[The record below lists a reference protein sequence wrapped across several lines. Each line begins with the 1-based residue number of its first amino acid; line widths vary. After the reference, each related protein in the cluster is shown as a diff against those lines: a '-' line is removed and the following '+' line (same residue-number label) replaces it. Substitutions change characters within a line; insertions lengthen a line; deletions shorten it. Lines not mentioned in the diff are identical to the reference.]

1 MSAGKLLPLRR
12 RQTVPEATPAPEPSI
27 SDAALLA
34 ACALGDG
41 AALGALFDRHHR
53 SVERF
58 VGRLAHSSSE
68 ELADLV
74 QTTFIEVN
82 RAARAFKGRSTVR
95 TWIFGIA
102 ANVVRHHVRGEMR
115 RRALLADV
123 TSLAALNGGA
133 PDETAVHRQ
142 RLRRLHDAL
151 HALPPALRE
160 TFVLCE
166 LEDVSGAE
174 AARALGVREGT
185 LWWRLHEARRRLRA
199 AVDGGES

>member
-1 MSAGKLLPLRR
+1 PPRRPARRRGAARIRPFRYRHLVRGVSMSAGKLLPLRR
-12 RQTVPEATPAPEPSI
+12 PVPAPEEIEAI

-58 VGRLAHSSSE
+58 IGRLARSSTE

-74 QTTFIEVN
+74 QTTFIAVN

-115 RRALLADV
+115 RRALLAEV
-123 TSLAALNGGA
+123 TTRGAVNGGA
-133 PDETAVHRQ
+133 PDETAEQRQ
-142 RLRRLHDAL
+142 LLRRLHDAL
-151 HALPPALRE
+151 HALPPVLRE

-166 LEDVSGAE
+166 LEEVPGTE
-174 AARALGVREGT
+174 AARAL
-185 LWWRLHEARRRLRA
+185 
-199 AVDGGES
+199 

>member
-12 RQTVPEATPAPEPSI
+12 PVAEPEPAPVI
-27 SDAALLA
+27 SDATLLA
-34 ACALGDG
+34 ACAIGDG

-58 VGRLAHSSSE
+58 IGRLARSSAA

-82 RAARAFKGRSTVR
+82 RGARAFKGRSTVR

-102 ANVVRHHVRGEMR
+102 ANVVRHHVRGEVR
-115 RRALLADV
+115 RRALLAEVKSHASV
-123 TSLAALNGGA
+123 TGGA

-142 RLRRLHDAL
+142 LLRRLHDAL
-151 HALPPALRE
+151 DALPPSLRE

-166 LEDVSGAE
+166 LEDVPGVE

-199 AVDGGES
+199 AVDGGDR

>member
-1 MSAGKLLPLRR
+1 VSAGKLLPLRR
-12 RQTVPEATPAPEPSI
+12 DAPAPEAAI

-34 ACALGDG
+34 ACAVGDG
-41 AALGALFDRHHR
+41 AALGALFDRHQR
-53 SVERF
+53 SVARF
-58 VGRLAHSSSE
+58 IGRLARPGTG

-82 RAARAFKGRSTVR
+82 RAAAAFKGKSTVR

-115 RRALLADV
+115 RRALLAEV
-123 TSLAALNGGA
+123 TSRVPPNGGA
-133 PDETAVHRQ
+133 PDEAAVHRQ
-142 RLRRLHDAL
+142 LLRRLHDAL

-166 LEDVSGAE
+166 LEEVPGAE

-199 AVDGGES
+199 AVDGGGEP